1 MNRTRLGF
9 RRSALVFLGILLAT
23 QTGLAAGRPNVRSNW
38 EVLAARST
46 TPVAVTWS
54 ARTGTP
60 DSMYGA
66 FTAPGDASEGL
77 ARQFLSANADVF
89 AMPGDA
95 ADLELV
101 RAIESPLGRHY
112 AFAQTYKGVP
122 VYGAEVSVHYDRSG
136 RVIAVNNLYLPAIE
150 IDSVEPVIGV
160 DEAIDTARFR
170 VAPMRR
176 TPFAGSAE
184 LVIFDHEGA
193 PHLAWRIVTPTNRET
208 WQAFVDAKDG
218 TILGPPADINRYVN
232 GTGQIFNVNAV
243 VATQNNTLRDNNDAA
258 SAVPTSAYSTVTL
271 QGLAGTGFL
280 DGTYASSNKTKKRAS
295 SASNTFNFNRS
306 QVGFSETMGYYF
318 IDSAQRYIQ
327 SLGFANV
334 NNRTQVFS
342 ANGTAQDNSFYSPST
357 KVLTFGTGGVDDAE
371 DAEVILHEYG
381 HSIQDNQKPGFGSG
395 NEAGAMGEGFG
406 DYWGGSIGA
415 QTSAGFQDTCVM
427 DWDATSYST
436 ANPPC
441 LRRLDTTKHYPQSV
455 VGEVHADG
463 EIWSGALWQIRGA
476 IGGTK
481 ADKVILQ
488 HHFLINTNATF
499 NQAANALVTAAINL
513 GYTAAE
519 VQSIRQI
526 LTNRGFTVTV

>member
-1 MNRTRLGF
+1 MTRDRF
-9 RRSALVFLGILLAT
+9 KFQRPAFVFLGILLAS
-23 QTGLAAGRPNVRSNW
+23 QTVFASGRFDVRSNW
-38 EVLAARST
+38 EVFAAKST
-46 TPVAVTWS
+46 VPVAVTWS
-54 ARTGTP
+54 PRTGTP

-66 FTAPGDASEGL
+66 FTAPGETSERL
-77 ARQFLSANADVF
+77 ARQFLSDNADLFV
-89 AMPGDA
+89 MSRDV

-101 RAIESPLGRHY
+101 RTVESPLGHHY

-122 VYGAEVSVHYDRSG
+122 VYGAEVSVHYDQSG
-136 RVIAVNNLYLPAIE
+136 RVVAVNNLYVPAIE
-150 IDSVEPVIGV
+150 IDSVEPAIAS
-160 DEAIDTARFR
+160 DEAIAAAQFR
-170 VAPMRR
+170 IAPMQRQS
-176 TPFAGSAE
+176 FATEAE
-184 LVIFDHEGA
+184 LVIVDHEGT
-193 PHLAWRIVTPTNRET
+193 PRLAWRVVTPTSRQT
-208 WQAFVDAKDG
+208 WQAFVDANDG
-218 TILGPPADINRYVN
+218 TLLGQPVDINRYVN

-258 SAVPTSAYSTVTL
+258 SAVPTSAYSSVTL

-280 DGTYASSNKTKKRAS
+280 DGTYASSSKTKKRAS
-295 SASNTFNFNRS
+295 NASNIFNFNRS

-318 IDSAQRYIQ
+318 IDYAQRYIQ
-327 SLGFANV
+327 SLGFTNV
-334 NNRTQVFS
+334 NNRRQVFS
-342 ANGTAQDNSFYSPST
+342 ANGTTQDNSFYSPST
-357 KVLTFGTGGVDDAE
+357 KELTFGTGGVDDAE

-406 DYWGGSIGA
+406 DYWGGSVGA

-427 DWDATSYST
+427 DWDATSYSS

-476 IGGTK
+476 IGATK

-513 GYTAAE
+513 GYTSTE

-526 LTNRGFTVTV
+526 LLNRGFTVTV

>member
-1 MNRTRLGF
+1 MNLHRLGLL
-9 RRSALVFLGILLAT
+9 RSALVLLGILLAAPAVF
-23 QTGLAAGRPNVRSNW
+23 AAGPSNVRSNW

-46 TPVAVTWS
+46 APVAVSWS

-66 FTAPGDASEGL
+66 FTASGEASEGL
-77 ARQFLSANADVF
+77 ARQFLSDNAEVF
-89 AMPGDA
+89 AIPGDA

-101 RAIESPLGRHY
+101 RAVESPLGRHY
-112 AFAQTYKGVP
+112 AFAQMYKGVP

-136 RVIAVNNLYLPAIE
+136 RVIAVNNLYLPSIE
-150 IDSVEPVIGV
+150 IDSVKPAIGIE
-160 DEAIDTARFR
+160 EAIDAARFR
-170 VAPMRR
+170 VAPMHRE
-176 TPFAGSAE
+176 PFAGEAE

-193 PHLAWRIVTPTNRET
+193 PRLAWRIVTPTYHET
-208 WQAFVDAKDG
+208 WQTFVDANDG
-218 TILGPPADINRYVN
+218 TILGPTADINRYVN

-258 SAVPTSAYSTVTL
+258 SAVPSSAYSTVTL
-271 QGLAGTGFL
+271 QGLAGNGFL
-280 DGTYASSNKTKKRAS
+280 DGTYASSSKTKKRAS
-295 SASNTFNFNRS
+295 NASNIFVFDRS
-306 QVGFSETMGYYF
+306 LDGFSETMGYYF
-318 IDSAQRYIQ
+318 IDYAQRYIQ
-327 SLGFANV
+327 SLGFTNV

-342 ANGTAQDNSFYSPST
+342 ANGTRQDNSFYSPST

-427 DWDATSYST
+427 DWDATSYSS

-441 LRRLDTTKHYPQSV
+441 LRRLDTTKHYPESV

-463 EIWSGALWQIRGA
+463 EIWSAALWQIRVA

-513 GYTAAE
+513 GYTTSE